1 MTDIAFRFSSPAE
14 GDFFC
19 EKQSAEGGVFLY
31 RVRMAWRETRFPET
45 TVLRF
50 KLPGT
55 DAYSVFDCRRF
66 DRAKSWGGVERTSR
80 LAADLPLLQLIS
92 KNGNNRYLLT
102 LSDVKTPVRLKISC
116 DYNDMTAAVEVFF
129 FTELTAPADRYEC
142 LLRIDARPVPFTEA
156 LTDAKQWFASLG
168 YAPAKTPA
176 AAFDPVYSTW
186 YSYLTRVTADDVLR
200 ECRTAKQLG
209 MDLVIEIK

>member
-66 DRAKSWGGVERTSR
+66 DRAKSWGGSNSPR
-80 LAADLPLLQLIS
+80 LTMTKRWTGLGAAKP
-92 KNGNNRYLLT
+92 T
-102 LSDVKTPVRLKISC
+102 LFIVKKGV
-116 DYNDMTAAVEVFF
+116 
-129 FTELTAPADRYEC
+129 
-142 LLRIDARPVPFTEA
+142 
-156 LTDAKQWFASLG
+156 
-168 YAPAKTPA
+168 
-176 AAFDPVYSTW
+176 
-186 YSYLTRVTADDVLR
+186 TR
-200 ECRTAKQLG
+200 Q
-209 MDLVIEIK
+209 

>member
-19 EKQSAEGGVFLY
+19 EKQSAANGVFLY
-31 RVRMAWRETRFPET
+31 RVRMAWRVTRIPAL

-50 KLPGT
+50 SLPGT
-55 DAYSVFDCRRF
+55 DAY
-66 DRAKSWGGVERTSR
+66 
-80 LAADLPLLQLIS
+80 
-92 KNGNNRYLLT
+92 
-102 LSDVKTPVRLKISC
+102 LKISC
-116 DYNDMTAAVEVFF
+116 DYNDMTSAVEVSF

-142 LLRIDARPVPFTEA
+142 LLRIDARPVPFTQA

-168 YAPAKTPA
+168 YAPARTPA